1 MGSWHIIF
9 TLGIFLAAGLVSGTL
24 GELFR
29 LPKVTAYL
37 LMGVILG
44 PAIFDLVPHKHIEEL
59 EPLD

>member
-9 TLGIFLAAGLVSGTL
+9 TLGIFLAAGLLAGTL

-37 LMGVILG
+37 LIGVILG
-44 PAIFDLVPHKHIEEL
+44 PARFWI
-59 EPLD
+59 